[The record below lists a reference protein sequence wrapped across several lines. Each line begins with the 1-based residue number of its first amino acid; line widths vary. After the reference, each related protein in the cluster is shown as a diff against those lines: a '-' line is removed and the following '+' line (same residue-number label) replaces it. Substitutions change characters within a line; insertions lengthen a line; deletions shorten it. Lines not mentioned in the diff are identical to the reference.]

1 MANNLGSL
9 VVSLGLDAAEFTRG
23 MSKGEYQAKQSV
35 DRIKGEFDGL
45 TKYVAGLGIG
55 AALVQSV
62 RSTADYADELG
73 KLAQKA
79 GTSTE
84 EVSKLAYAARQADV
98 DNEQLAKGLRA
109 LGEDA
114 QSGGEKLAELGISV
128 TDASGKTKSS
138 ADLFRELATVIAGI
152 EDPQRKAAV
161 AAELLGEK
169 LGPGLIPLLNQGA
182 SGLKDMADE
191 AARFG
196 RVVTDEAAKAAEQ
209 FNDNLTKLNE
219 AGAGLAATIGNAVI
233 PAINNLI
240 TEFNTGIKAAGGF
253 WNALSLS
260 TINPFRDAAG
270 NIKVLRDELA
280 GLQGDR
286 ARYIKA
292 GSETSGIDAAIKSTE
307 TKLNYLTA
315 LERQA
320 QAARVV
326 YSADDQGLAE
336 AKRLG
341 LAPPTAVPAP
351 KPGKVGTSGATSK
364 TSTGK
369 DPVLEANEREA
380 AMQKLLIDLE
390 FKRIDQSR
398 KGDIEELNAIEERNT
413 AYQKWVQSLID
424 DTPTKQLA
432 KQQQAM
438 IDLAAEYERDTFG
451 AAGSAEAIALYG
463 ETVNTYLGNLK
474 VGAEQI
480 NASAAAAGSIF
491 GSWLEAAITD
501 GAKLSDVING
511 LINDLVRLAIQKA
524 VIEPAAAGFT
534 TFVGGLLGGTASF
547 DGGGYTGS
555 GARSG
560 GVDGKGGF
568 PAILH
573 PNETV
578 IDHTKGQSMGGS
590 VNVSYTIDARG
601 ADPGSEM
608 RIRQAIKESEAR
620 TKNDILASM
629 NKGGLFA
636 KASGRA

>member
-45 TKYVAGLGIG
+45 AKYVAGLGIG

-62 RSTADYADELG
+62 RNTADYADELG

-114 QSGGEKLAELGISV
+114 QSGGKKLAELGISV

-196 RVVTDEAAKAAEQ
+196 RLVTDEAAKAAEQ

-219 AGAGLAATIGNAVI
+219 ASAGLAASIGNAVI
-233 PAINNLI
+233 PALNNLI

-270 NIKVLRDELA
+270 NIKVLRDELT

-351 KPGKVGTSGATSK
+351 KPGKVGTSGAKSK

-424 DTPTKQLA
+424 DTPTQQLA

-438 IDLAAEYERDTFG
+438 IDLAAEYERGTFG

-474 VGAEQI
+474 AGAEQI

-511 LINDLVRLAIQKA
+511 LINDLVRLAIQKS
-524 VIEPAAAGFT
+524 VIEPAAAGFS
-534 TFVGGLLGGTASF
+534 TFVGGLIGGTASF
-547 DGGGYTGS
+547 DGGGYTGN

-578 IDHTKGQSMGGS
+578 IDHTKGQSMGG
-590 VNVSYTIDARG
+590 NVSVTYTIDARG

-620 TKNDILASM
+620 TKADILSSM
-629 NKGGLFA
+629 NKGGTFA
-636 KASGRA
+636 RASGRA